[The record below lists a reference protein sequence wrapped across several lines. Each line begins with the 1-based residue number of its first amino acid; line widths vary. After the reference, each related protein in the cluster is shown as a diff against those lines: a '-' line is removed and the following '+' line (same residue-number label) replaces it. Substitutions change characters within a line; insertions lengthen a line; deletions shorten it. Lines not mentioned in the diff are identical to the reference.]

1 MWSGLAAL
9 TTGPQR
15 AVDAGRPP
23 RQPIPPA
30 GPRPDPNTGGLTEG
44 GLARRVRGAQLPTT
58 QPLSLRRSGA
68 MSQTSPPSHAGG
80 PAAGYGHADRNA
92 AGNGGGDA
100 ANGDGGPA
108 KDVYSFLS
116 SFTAG
121 VQRGLD
127 EARRD
132 TRNPE
137 DEQ

>member
-1 MWSGLAAL
+1 
-9 TTGPQR
+9 
-15 AVDAGRPP
+15 
-23 RQPIPPA
+23 
-30 GPRPDPNTGGLTEG
+30 
-44 GLARRVRGAQLPTT
+44 VRGAQLPTT
-58 QPLSLRRSGA
+58 QPLSLRRGGA
-68 MSQTSPPSHAGG
+68 TAPPAAPQHAGG
-80 PAAGYGHADRNA
+80 PEAGYGHADRNA
-92 AGNGGGDA
+92 AGNGSGDA
-100 ANGDGGPA
+100 ANGGGGPA